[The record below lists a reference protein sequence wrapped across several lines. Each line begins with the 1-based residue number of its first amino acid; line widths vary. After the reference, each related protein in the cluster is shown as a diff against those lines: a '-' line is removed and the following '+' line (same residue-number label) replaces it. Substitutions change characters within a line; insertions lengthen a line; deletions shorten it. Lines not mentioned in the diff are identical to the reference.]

1 VYVIIYSYLA
11 PFAGHFV
18 CKQTIEL
25 KQTVPHFGNKL
36 VIKIIEIELNCERL
50 KSIEIG
56 GI

>member
-1 VYVIIYSYLA
+1 
-11 PFAGHFV
+11 
-18 CKQTIEL
+18 
-25 KQTVPHFGNKL
+25 VPHFGNKL